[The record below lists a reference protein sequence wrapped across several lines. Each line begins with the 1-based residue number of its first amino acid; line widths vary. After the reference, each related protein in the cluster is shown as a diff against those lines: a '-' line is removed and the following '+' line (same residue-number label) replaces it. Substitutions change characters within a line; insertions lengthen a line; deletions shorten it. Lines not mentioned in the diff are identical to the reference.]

1 MIMKSGCVIIT
12 TRHNLHAPMVIET
25 LKAGKSVFVEK
36 PLCLN
41 PIELKDIVAAYQ
53 SAPDGTTLTVGF
65 NRRFSPFAEKLH
77 ACPDREQRTSLPR

>member
-1 MIMKSGCVIIT
+1 M
-12 TRHNLHAPMVIET
+12 
-25 LKAGKSVFVEK
+25 FVEK

-65 NRRFSPFAEKLH
+65 
-77 ACPDREQRTSLPR
+77 